1 MATEISVP
9 DIGDFE
15 SVEIIEILVKP
26 GDTIKK
32 NDPVV
37 TLESDKSSVEVP
49 SPFAGKISALKVKIG
64 DKVSTGSV
72 LALIED
78 EKAKV
83 EQQSSEQE
91 KEKTKPLVL
100 KEDDV
105 LPETEKI
112 IKEAEST
119 IPQTSLES
127 STVQPIQIDEITKVD
142 ELKVDKEETAEDKL
156 VIVQDKL
163 LRTMAEMENQRRRF
177 EKEKQEAFE
186 FGGFNFAGESLSLLD
201 NIDRAIMSFRND
213 ENLKNN
219 KDLNKIIDG
228 IEVVK
233 KDLVSIFKKNGIE
246 SIECINKKFDPN
258 FHQAMLE
265 VEDNTKEPGT
275 VVQEIQKGYMMKD
288 RLLRPSLV
296 SVTKKREEKLEKTTN
311 DDKKTDKKSEKK
323 WLFCL

>member
-1 MATEISVP
+1 MTKADKETETK
-9 DIGDFE
+9 E
-15 SVEIIEILVKP
+15 EIQ
-26 GDTIKK
+26 
-32 NDPVV
+32 NNN
-37 TLESDKSSVEVP
+37 
-49 SPFAGKISALKVKIG
+49 
-64 DKVSTGSV
+64 
-72 LALIED
+72 
-78 EKAKV
+78 KV
-83 EQQSSEQE
+83 EE
-91 KEKTKPLVL
+91 K
-100 KEDDV
+100 
-105 LPETEKI
+105 
-112 IKEAEST
+112 
-119 IPQTSLES
+119 
-127 STVQPIQIDEITKVD
+127 
-142 ELKVDKEETAEDKL
+142 KEETTEDKL

-186 FGGFNFAGESLSLLD
+186 FGGFNFAGQSLSLLD

-258 FHQAMLE
+258 FHQSMLE

-323 WLFCL
+323 

>member
-1 MATEISVP
+1 MTKADKKKETETK
-9 DIGDFE
+9 E
-15 SVEIIEILVKP
+15 EIQ
-26 GDTIKK
+26 
-32 NDPVV
+32 NNN
-37 TLESDKSSVEVP
+37 
-49 SPFAGKISALKVKIG
+49 
-64 DKVSTGSV
+64 
-72 LALIED
+72 
-78 EKAKV
+78 KV
-83 EQQSSEQE
+83 EE
-91 KEKTKPLVL
+91 K
-100 KEDDV
+100 
-105 LPETEKI
+105 
-112 IKEAEST
+112 
-119 IPQTSLES
+119 
-127 STVQPIQIDEITKVD
+127 
-142 ELKVDKEETAEDKL
+142 KEETAEDKL

-201 NIDRAIMSFRND
+201 NIDRAIVAFRND

-246 SIECINKKFDPN
+246 SMECINKKFDPN

-296 SVTKKREEKLEKTTN
+296 SVTKKREEKLEKT
-311 DDKKTDKKSEKK
+311 DKKSEKK
-323 WLFCL
+323 